1 MPNRDIM
8 AELWGEKLA
17 AMDVDE
23 AEILSAFTA
32 LIFKDKVSWA
42 FVDGHGI
49 EGGEKLV
56 VPQEDWWIFWE
67 ISSSWD

>member
-1 MPNRDIM
+1 M
-8 AELWGEKLA
+8 A

-56 VPQEDWWIFWE
+56 VPQED
-67 ISSSWD
+67 